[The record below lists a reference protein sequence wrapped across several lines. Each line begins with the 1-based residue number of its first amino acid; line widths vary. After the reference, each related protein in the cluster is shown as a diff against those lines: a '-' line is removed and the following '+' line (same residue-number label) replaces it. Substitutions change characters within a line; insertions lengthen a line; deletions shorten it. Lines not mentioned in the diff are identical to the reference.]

1 MTDKQVIEWHKA
13 GVSEATGRLIPLE
26 MHSLEQV
33 DSIMKH
39 LDTRLYHHS
48 PDLDRLQRLAYNAYV
63 QLSNIFSGSF
73 KPYIACKLIALEDT
87 EV

>member
-13 GVSEATGRLIPLE
+13 GVSEATGWAVSLE
-26 MHSLEQV
+26 MHSLEQS
-33 DSIMKH
+33 DSAMEH
-39 LDTRLYHHS
+39 PDTRLNHHS
-48 PDLDRLQRLAYNAYV
+48 PYLDRLQRLAYNAYV
-63 QLSNIFSGSF
+63 QLGNIFSGSF